1 MNVFSKLKNTVKEKG
16 ACFIVLLDPDNKNNG
31 QIDDCIDSANENGVD
46 AFFIGGSFMMDA
58 SYHKRVR
65 KIKSKSNIPLI
76 LFPGGV
82 NQINEYFDAMLF
94 MSLISGRNTQYL
106 IGEQVIA
113 SPIVKDLNIETI
125 PTGYILIESGKSTTV
140 EIISGTQSI
149 PSDRMDIIL
158 SHALAGQFLGMQ
170 LIYLEA
176 GSGAEKRVQDD
187 IIKYVSKEINIDLVV
202 GGGISTPEDANNVAL
217 SGASYVVVG
226 SIFESSTLRMNEF
239 ASAIHYKNK
248 S

>member
-1 MNVFSKLKNTVKEKG
+1 MNVFSKLKNTVSEKG
-16 ACFIVLLDPDNKNNG
+16 ACFIVLLDPDSKNNNEK
-31 QIDDCIDSANENGVD
+31 IDDCINSANENDVD

-58 SYHKRVR
+58 SYHKRV
-65 KIKSKSNIPLI
+65 KHIKSKSNIPLI

-125 PTGYILIESGKSTTV
+125 PTGYILIDSGKSTTV
-140 EIISGTQSI
+140 EIISGTKSI
-149 PSDRMDIIL
+149 PSDRLDIVL

-176 GSGAEKRVQDD
+176 GSGAGQRVQDNL
-187 IIKYVSKEINIDLVV
+187 IKYVSNELSIDLVV
-202 GGGISTPEDANNVAL
+202 GGGISTPEDANNVAV

-226 SIFESSTLRMNEF
+226 SAFESSTSQMNDF

-248 S
+248 